1 MVPSALSLTIALMS
15 GKRPDPGTRLTAHL
29 LVGGATAVVV
39 GRKTGGLGGLLAGAA
54 AVIAHEELDAPIAD
68 LLAELGS

>member
-1 MVPSALSLTIALMS
+1 LI
-15 GKRPDPGTRLTAHL
+15 AHL